1 MLIYV
6 FILSRTLGPGS
17 VSASLAALSYPTLLR
32 GTGTGWAQGMVRI
45 GTIIGLFFFPPLLAK
60 IGLSNLMLA
69 LALSPLTGL
78 LALWLIKWEP
88 VGGSIEDDVIESNAI
103 AGANPAT

>member
-1 MLIYV
+1 
-6 FILSRTLGPGS
+6 
-17 VSASLAALSYPTLLR
+17 LLR

-69 LALSPLTGL
+69 LSLSPLAGL

-88 VGGSIEDDVIESNAI
+88 VGSPIEDGVVEGNAI
-103 AGANPAT
+103 PGANHAT